1 MRNGPPGMTE
11 ERWQL
16 HLLEQQIADGEAS
29 HEDLTSEQVAAL
41 QMEAENANKHFTPD
55 ELRQMYGGI

>member
-1 MRNGPPGMTE
+1 MTE